1 MAASATLVFAGKSV
15 ATPAISFLINKAFT
29 YLNKYRNAEGVAE
42 MKDRILGRLDQIQ
55 AVFDVFNPERI
66 KGESRALDAWLWKL
80 RDAVE
85 KAEDALDDVEYYELE
100 KKAKDR
106 KVSNWGSTFDKI
118 KHNAMKYVKETTIVD
133 KATKGLT
140 HGGSLKRLRKSL
152 EGLDKA
158 AAGVADFVTLAE
170 CLRGSISQLE
180 EDFLKDRETG
190 SNLTAPEVFGQNKEK
205 ELLIGWLT
213 KPSCEDAEIK
223 VCSNHVSIVSIVGHG
238 GMGKT
243 TLAQFVCQDDAVRKH
258 FEMVIWACISTG
270 FDAMSA
276 TSKILESATWA
287 TPNAKTLEAL
297 QKILEENLKSVKFLL
312 ILDDVWDDKKT
323 DQWEK
328 LFAPLRA
335 GKSGSRILLTTRMQ
349 SVADLAAYAL
359 ASKNECLALQGLE
372 EDENIKLFHCHAFP
386 KESLQH
392 YAALQP
398 ISGQI
403 AKNLRGCPLMT
414 KVAAS
419 HLRDNLS
426 FQYWNNFLHQ
436 RLEHFGGTAE
446 DIMNVLKLSYWH
458 LPIEMQ
464 TCFRYCSIFPQDFV
478 FDKEQLV
485 KMWVSSGLISQVA
498 FGSES
503 LMNTGKQYLDQLTQ
517 PENHSFFFER
527 NGKNDNFGNEK
538 YIMHDLMHDLAKYV
552 SLGEC
557 ARAVDVAS
565 LENVA
570 STVRHI
576 CIEHINNLSAEKII
590 KITHL
595 ENLRTIII
603 KGMKPIN
610 EVTLNIVEELV
621 QSSKSLRLLQT
632 NLWQTSHFVGKL
644 AILKHL
650 RFVGLQWIPPE
661 SICGV
666 IKLYHLTTLEC
677 RYMRI
682 EQEQLRD
689 VANIEAQ
696 VNLMKLSI
704 SNFSGII
711 VSLWAEKLV
720 VQNLVKLELQ
730 GLGSCEQLLAIEK
743 LLTLEDLML
752 VNIPRLEKIGQGFD
766 VSGYECTEL
775 FLPPNLHN
783 LVIRN
788 CPKLKELPLLPPSLK
803 SLYIKEVGLTKL
815 PGVGKVNN
823 RSSET
828 ASFRW
833 LSIVVQSCQSLTSL
847 EGSLFEQKQHMEAV
861 TYLRITD
868 CVQLESAPLPFE
880 EMKQLSRLDISCCP
894 KLRTLRGSEDKLL
907 TSSLRRLTIG
917 QCGELEGSLQ
927 GIPLPDTLKSWV
939 NVSIVECESLSS
951 LGGLESLPL
960 VRSLE
965 ITGCCK
971 LTEAGLSLN
980 LDVSGG
986 GEEHLV
992 VPRSSLRIQK
1002 LRIDHPSLLLVE
1014 PLNSLCQTNK
1024 VILDGS
1030 EMESVPEGWLL
1041 QNRSSLKSLS
1051 VIAKSLESLPSSM
1064 QDLSSLEKLC
1074 LTSAGKLRSLPDLPS
1089 SLKKIYLSRCNLELE
1104 KNLREFGSLEQTK
1117 ICHVLRVEI
1126 GDSYFIMGKQCNK
1139 ETFEKLRYKD
1149 NNTLSSWAN
1158 QQEDSG
1164 KCVE

>member
-1 MAASATLVFAGKSV
+1 MQVRDARRLRLRCAPPYSGGPETKGRAGTSGRRHLASRTVYGSPVPAAFALAPPHIREGEALPRRFMAASATLVFAGKSV

-118 KHNAMKYVKETTIVD
+118 KHNAMKYVTETTIVD

-276 TSKILESATWA
+276 TK
-287 TPNAKTLEAL
+287 
-297 QKILEENLKSVKFLL
+297 
-312 ILDDVWDDKKT
+312 
-323 DQWEK
+323 
-328 LFAPLRA
+328 
-335 GKSGSRILLTTRMQ
+335 
-349 SVADLAAYAL
+349 
-359 ASKNECLALQGLE
+359 
-372 EDENIKLFHCHAFP
+372 
-386 KESLQH
+386 SLQH

-403 AKNLRGCPLMT
+403 AKNLRGCPLVT

-527 NGKNDNFGNEK
+527 NGK
-538 YIMHDLMHDLAKYV
+538 A
-552 SLGEC
+552 
-557 ARAVDVAS
+557 
-565 LENVA
+565 
-570 STVRHI
+570 
-576 CIEHINNLSAEKII
+576 
-590 KITHL
+590 
-595 ENLRTIII
+595 
-603 KGMKPIN
+603 
-610 EVTLNIVEELV
+610 
-621 QSSKSLRLLQT
+621 
-632 NLWQTSHFVGKL
+632 
-644 AILKHL
+644 
-650 RFVGLQWIPPE
+650 
-661 SICGV
+661 
-666 IKLYHLTTLEC
+666 
-677 RYMRI
+677 
-682 EQEQLRD
+682 
-689 VANIEAQ
+689 
-696 VNLMKLSI
+696 
-704 SNFSGII
+704 
-711 VSLWAEKLV
+711 
-720 VQNLVKLELQ
+720 
-730 GLGSCEQLLAIEK
+730 
-743 LLTLEDLML
+743 
-752 VNIPRLEKIGQGFD
+752 
-766 VSGYECTEL
+766 
-775 FLPPNLHN
+775 LP
-783 LVIRN
+783 
-788 CPKLKELPLLPPSLK
+788 
-803 SLYIKEVGLTKL
+803 
-815 PGVGKVNN
+815 
-823 RSSET
+823 
-828 ASFRW
+828 
-833 LSIVVQSCQSLTSL
+833 
-847 EGSLFEQKQHMEAV
+847 
-861 TYLRITD
+861 
-868 CVQLESAPLPFE
+868 
-880 EMKQLSRLDISCCP
+880 
-894 KLRTLRGSEDKLL
+894 
-907 TSSLRRLTIG
+907 
-917 QCGELEGSLQ
+917 
-927 GIPLPDTLKSWV
+927 
-939 NVSIVECESLSS
+939 
-951 LGGLESLPL
+951 
-960 VRSLE
+960 
-965 ITGCCK
+965 
-971 LTEAGLSLN
+971 
-980 LDVSGG
+980 
-986 GEEHLV
+986 
-992 VPRSSLRIQK
+992 
-1002 LRIDHPSLLLVE
+1002 
-1014 PLNSLCQTNK
+1014 
-1024 VILDGS
+1024 
-1030 EMESVPEGWLL
+1030 
-1041 QNRSSLKSLS
+1041 
-1051 VIAKSLESLPSSM
+1051 
-1064 QDLSSLEKLC
+1064 
-1074 LTSAGKLRSLPDLPS
+1074 
-1089 SLKKIYLSRCNLELE
+1089 
-1104 KNLREFGSLEQTK
+1104 
-1117 ICHVLRVEI
+1117 
-1126 GDSYFIMGKQCNK
+1126 
-1139 ETFEKLRYKD
+1139 
-1149 NNTLSSWAN
+1149 
-1158 QQEDSG
+1158 
-1164 KCVE
+1164 